1 MYIQI
6 PSQGN
11 ITVRINNY
19 DGLVNIK
26 ISDITGRIVFQKD
39 RESFN
44 GEKSFNVSPLS
55 TGVYILAVEGEGLR
69 YVDKL
74 IIN

>member
-6 PSQGN
+6 RLKVT

-39 RESFN
+39 KESFN
-44 GEKSFNVSPLS
+44 GEKSFNVSPIS
-55 TGVYILAVEGEGLR
+55 AGVYILAVEGEGLR